1 MEYILSFL
9 LGASIS
15 TIVCYLFAIKKINAS
30 SDKLLDKLTIIK
42 ILKEE
47 IEKRNSRKKY
57 YRGKNGK
64 GKNGKNNK
72 GKTGRN

>member
-15 TIVCYLFAIKKINAS
+15 TIICYLFSIKKINTLS
-30 SDKLLDKLTIIK
+30 ERLLDKLTIIK
-42 ILKEE
+42 LLKEE
-47 IEKRNSRKKY
+47 IEKRNARKKY
-57 YRGKNGK
+57 YRNKNGK

-72 GKTGRN
+72 GKASRN

>member
-9 LGASIS
+9 LGAAIS
-15 TIVCYLFAIKKINAS
+15 TIICYLFAIKKLNS
-30 SDKLLDKLTIIK
+30 LSEKLLDKLTIIK

-47 IEKRNSRKKY
+47 IEKRNTRKKY

-72 GKTGRN
+72 GKTGRS